1 VLRAN
6 VSEQFL
12 IVNLFSDSENI
23 GVRDKENETESWAYY
38 FYVVLF
44 SRVWDNSLN

>member
-1 VLRAN
+1 VLQPN

-23 GVRDKENETESWAYY
+23 GVRDKAFW
-38 FYVVLF
+38 LF
-44 SRVWDNSLN
+44 VFFLGHSV